1 MYDDDTFL
9 ESDDYNMNGHE
20 LCGNCAASSNCKH
33 HMYILCTYDDSR
45 VKMGQSSEKVG
56 LCTVYQIETTILM
69 IARIRIAALMLG
81 IDNNKITPSLLSAL
95 QIALKD

>member
-1 MYDDDTFL
+1 
-9 ESDDYNMNGHE
+9 
-20 LCGNCAASSNCKH
+20 
-33 HMYILCTYDDSR
+33 
-45 VKMGQSSEKVG
+45 MGQSSEKVG

-95 QIALKD
+95 QIALKDKNEARADSQHSFRHN